1 MLNKLKTIFS
11 PKKEEN
17 TSYQLVE
24 CKLDDEHFQ
33 QGIRLTSGKY
43 SGVIFTT
50 GPKVSFSEENGSV
63 KLNFK
68 YNIEYRPKHLVEI
81 FHTEFEVI
89 VGDIIL
95 ELIQK
100 DLNAI
105 GTADSKHSD

>member
-1 MLNKLKTIFS
+1 MLLDKLKNIFS
-11 PKKEEN
+11 PKKEE
-17 TSYQLVE
+17 TKYQLVE

-68 YNIEYRPKHLVEI
+68 YNLEYTPKDLIIEHS
-81 FHTEFEVI
+81 EFESI

-95 ELIQK
+95 ELIEK
-100 DLNAI
+100 DLNAA
-105 GTADSKHSD
+105 GASNSEHSH